1 MSIIYPQTL
10 IGGIMDKIY
19 GYKQKDVLALAE
31 FLMQQK
37 DTSLS
42 SVFEEFG
49 AIHGKAKGTVR
60 NLYYALAKKSIEDKE
75 FCQKY
80 LNGKAIKIAK
90 SKGFDE
96 NEEKQLIKTI
106 LERKTGGNSVRSI
119 IMQMAGG
126 DAKTALR
133 YQNKFRN
140 ALKHKPELVTEIA
153 MQIQGQG
160 MDVKFKL
167 KPKTSQSV
175 ISEQQFDKLK
185 FEIDGLV
192 QRISSKIQKE
202 NQYLKQRIGVLESEN
217 LKLIALLYG
226 SDSAGDARKFFKSS
240 TKKQFIN

>member
-1 MSIIYPQTL
+1 
-10 IGGIMDKIY
+10 MDKIY

-42 SVFEEFG
+42 SMFEEFG

-160 MDVKFKL
+160 MDVKFNL

-202 NQYLKQRIGVLESEN
+202 NQ
-217 LKLIALLYG
+217 
-226 SDSAGDARKFFKSS
+226 
-240 TKKQFIN
+240 